1 MPGQSL
7 PVLEGWQQVN
17 ILHIDIGSEM
27 RGGQHQVLLL
37 IRALGK
43 RGHENLLLACSGS
56 PLFQAAVAENIPT
69 RVADLSSIWRFSR
82 KCDIV
87 HVHDA
92 YAHTEAAVASR
103 KPFVVSRRVAFP
115 VRRSAI
121 SRWKYAR
128 ATRYL
133 AVSKFVASQLIAA
146 GVPPER
152 IDLVYDAI
160 APAPLTE
167 WSSGARAVALA
178 SRDPLKGRDLIEQAA
193 SFTTVPVHFSD
204 NLTRDLARAS
214 MFVYITRSEGL
225 GSAALLAMTMGI
237 PVIASRIG
245 GLAEVFEDGVSG
257 LYTDN
262 DPKAIA
268 SAMTELSR
276 NRDRAG
282 GIIAAAKSRVADNFS
297 IGRLIDGTLASY
309 EKALSG

>member
-1 MPGQSL
+1 M
-7 PVLEGWQQVN
+7 N

-37 IRALGK
+37 IRALRKG
-43 RGHENLLLACSGS
+43 GHENLLLARSGS

-82 KCDIV
+82 RCDIV

-92 YAHTEAAVASR
+92 HAHTDAAVASR

-115 VRRSAI
+115 VHRSAI

-133 AVSKFVASQLIAA
+133 AVSKFVVSQLIAA
-146 GVPPER
+146 GVSPER
-152 IDLVYDAI
+152 VDLVYDAVATAPI
-160 APAPLTE
+160 AE
-167 WSSGARAVALA
+167 WSSSAPAIALA

-193 SFTTVPVHFSD
+193 SFTSVPVRFSD
-204 NLTRDLARAS
+204 NLTGDLARAS
-214 MFVYITRSEGL
+214 MFIYITRSEGL

-237 PVIASRIG
+237 PVIASRVG
-245 GLAEVFEDGVSG
+245 GLAEVFEHGVSG

-262 DPKAIA
+262 HPKAIA

-276 NRDRAG
+276 NRDLAA
-282 GIIAAAKSRVADNFS
+282 GIIAAAKSRVADKFS